1 VIRGNRQSPEVTF
14 IGQRDRAVN
23 GSDRCTG
30 PRVTCLKE
38 LLNTWQTT
46 GRIAT
51 DTTLVEGTHCR
62 LGNRLTKGLSSNN
75 PDGIYDCDQVA
86 GSHGLAVALR
96 TNTGWGLAGQNRAN
110 LNFSDASVNQ
120 LVSQFFSQ
128 ICASLSND
136 VAFSILDIGCNN
148 AARG

>member
-1 VIRGNRQSPEVTF
+1 
-14 IGQRDRAVN
+14 
-23 GSDRCTG
+23 
-30 PRVTCLKE
+30 
-38 LLNTWQTT
+38 TT
-46 GRIAT
+46 GNIAT
-51 DTTLVEGTHCR
+51 DTTLVEGTHCQ
-62 LGNRLTKGLSSNN
+62 LGTRLTNGLSSNN
-75 PDGIYDCDQVA
+75 TDGFADIDQVA

-128 ICASLSND
+128 ICASLSDD

-148 AARG
+148 EIGRASCRERRWTSADAASLMKIQRVGDD